1 MPQMF
6 SDLDPVPV
14 NNSRNETTTVEHRN
28 QSRQTGGCQRSDPG
42 PGDRRQADY
51 TLTVT
56 NHGPATATGVQLT
69 NDLPPDVDPEAITRS
84 QGTCHTDADPVL
96 CDLGMLLSD
105 ETATVR
111 IDVIRPGGTTLPNRA
126 AINGDQLDPDP
137 LNNFA
142 LTSALDLPK
151 RQTTCDS
158 KRCKL
163 KLTCNP
169 SGFLGGMCENRIKLF
184 VDTRARRN
192 TGALQLS
199 DARVARGRS
208 FAVVSTNFL
217 GGTTKCGSS

>member
-1 MPQMF
+1 M
-6 SDLDPVPV
+6 
-14 NNSRNETTTVEHRN
+14 TTTVKEPEPDEADLAV
-28 QSRQTGGCQRSDPG
+28 TAEATPAPG
-42 PGDRRQADY
+42 TDGKLTY

-56 NHGPATATGVQLT
+56 NNGPATATGVQLT
-69 NDLPPDVDPEAITRS
+69 NDLPPDVVPEAITPS

-96 CDLGMLLSD
+96 CDLGMLPSG

-151 RQTTCDS
+151 RRTTCDS

-163 KLTCNP
+163 RLTCNL
-169 SGFLGGMCENRIKLF
+169 SGFLGRMCKNRVTLF
-184 VDTRARRN
+184 VDTRARR
-192 TGALQLS
+192 TTRALQLS
-199 DARVARGRS
+199 DARVARGRVR
-208 FAVVSTNFL
+208 FATVSSEFPRGYTL
-217 GGTTKCGSS
+217 RMCDSS